1 MKWITDYNQ
10 QLLRTK
16 RKEHDGKKLLE
27 DMYVNEH
34 SLKQN
39 YDPSRPISEP
49 DPYGELMST
58 FLKNQLHNE
67 LKCRL
72 ANRSKNIAIQDV
84 LPDRPMSISSIHK
97 SENKL
102 DQHHDIFEKK
112 AEELLS
118 VILNEKTDFYSPV
131 AALKWEELPELYIQE
146 EDDETISR
154 SALEAVSKKEVQH
167 AV

>member
-1 MKWITDYNQ
+1 MKWITDCNQ
-10 QLLRTK
+10 ELLRTK

-27 DMYVNEH
+27 DMYVKEH
-34 SLKQN
+34 SLKQS
-39 YDPSRPISEP
+39 YDSSRPISEH
-49 DPYGELMST
+49 DPYGELTLT

-67 LKCRL
+67 LQCRL
-72 ANRSKNIAIQDV
+72 TNRSKNIPIQDV
-84 LPDRPMSISSIHK
+84 LPDISSSHK

-102 DQHHDIFEKK
+102 DKHHDICEKK

-118 VILNEKTDFYSPV
+118 VILNEKTEFYSPV
-131 AALKWEELPELYIQE
+131 AALKWEGLPELYIQE
-146 EDDETISR
+146 EDDETVSR